1 MRPRSRILFA
11 ALLALSWSSLASADG
26 NQPGQADAP
35 TYLELDVAFE
45 QAANEVGRDS
55 LLELPGPTSMD
66 CQQPLTTNDL
76 ETCVVT
82 IAASPHIGMPAA
94 IAHY

>member
-1 MRPRSRILFA
+1 MRPRSRILFT
-11 ALLALSWSSLASADG
+11 ALLALSWSGLALADE

-35 TYLELDVAFE
+35 THLELDVAFE
-45 QAANEVGRDS
+45 QAANEVGRES
-55 LLELPGPTSMD
+55 LLERPGPTSMD
-66 CQQPLTTNDL
+66 CQHPLTPNDL

-82 IAASPHIGMPAA
+82 IAASPHVGMPAA